1 MEALNL
7 ITFTQNASRLGMRIQ
22 ESFSEHT
29 RDLSITRGAGSLF
42 DVPDDKVKNLG
53 RQLDSSSDRE
63 KLDAMKRLIAL
74 ISKGRNVSNYF
85 PQVVKNVASQNLEI
99 RKLVY
104 IYLLRY
110 AEHEPDLALLSINTF
125 QKDLTDPSPLI
136 RAMALRVLSGIK
148 VPMIGSIV
156 VLAIKKCAAD
166 ISPYVRKAAAL
177 AIPKCFQLDPN
188 HQPALIEIISTLLRD
203 RSPLSI
209 GSAIIAFETVCPTR
223 LDLLHKQYR
232 RLCRILVD
240 VDEWGQV
247 DLLNLLLRYAR
258 TMLLK
263 PIMLSIREGSD
274 EELDRDLNLLL
285 SSGDP
290 LFKSKNPSVVL
301 AVVRVVYYTGP
312 PSYLPK
318 ITAPLLRILNVSH
331 AVERVVLGYLIAISK
346 AYPHLFSPHYLRLI
360 ARTDDAQQVKRDKIR
375 LLLNICTL
383 ENYQAILR
391 EFVEYAEDV
400 DDQVVADSIG
410 AIGQCAS
417 LIPACT
423 HQCLSALMGM
433 IKSKQD
439 VIVSNAVL
447 VLKSLVQNQL
457 LSGTLAPASSSQS
470 PIIIISQ
477 LARRID
483 DIRHPQAKACV
494 LWLVGQYSPAQGGT
508 VIDGIADWAPDL
520 LRKAAKTFNQEDS
533 IVKLQILNL
542 AAKLFVLCPTDRSL
556 GLLSRYVFSLC
567 KYDMNYDIRDRTRM
581 LAALLAGISP
591 SINGDGPAE
600 DQGGVVLRREQ
611 VLKVLFDGKVGIS
624 DDGSQTDDNNALIG
638 SLSMITGKDMHGDS
652 ILPEWL
658 ESGIDPS
665 LRDSEDDV
673 VAAPVPVQAISSS
686 RVVGSSNV
694 TPTVLTPT
702 GTSAPVRD
710 VRESFRDLDKFYAD
724 DSDNSEESQSNS
736 GDQNSDDNEEASIVM
751 DSDKS
756 EGGDDNDDD
765 RDENAETD
773 EDEDGDEDEDAE
785 KETDGEHGHQTTG

>member
-42 DVPDDKVKNLG
+42 DMPDDKLKNIG

-63 KLDAMKRLIAL
+63 KLDAMKKLIAL
-74 ISKGRNVSNYF
+74 VSKGRNVSNYF

-125 QKDLTDPSPLI
+125 QKDLTDSSPLI

-188 HQPALIEIISTLLRD
+188 HQPALIEIISALLRD

-209 GSAIIAFETVCPTR
+209 GSAIIAFEAVCPTR
-223 LDLLHKQYR
+223 LDLLHRQYR

-247 DLLNLLLRYAR
+247 DLLNLLMRYAR
-258 TMLLK
+258 TMLPK
-263 PIMLSIREGSD
+263 PIVPPNSEGSD
-274 EELDRDLNLLL
+274 EELDPDLQLLL
-285 SSGDP
+285 SSSDP
-290 LFKSKNPSVVL
+290 LFQSKNPAVVL
-301 AVVRVVYYTGP
+301 AVARVVYYAGP

-318 ITAPLLRILNVSH
+318 ITGPLLRILGTSQ
-331 AVERVVLGYLIAISK
+331 AVERVVLGYLFAITSVH
-346 AYPHLFSPHYLRLI
+346 PHLLSSHYLRLLV
-360 ARTDDAQQVKRDKIR
+360 RTDDAPQVKQDKIR
-375 LLLNICTL
+375 LLINILTL
-383 ENYQAILR
+383 DNYQAVLR

-400 DDQVVADSIG
+400 NDQVVADAIN
-410 AIGQCAS
+410 AIGQCAR

-423 HQCLSALMGM
+423 HQCLSALMSM
-433 IKSKQD
+433 LKSKHD
-439 VIVSNAVL
+439 IIVSNAVQ
-447 VLKSLVQNQL
+447 VLKFLVQNQL
-457 LSGTLAPASSSQS
+457 LSGTLAPASTSQS
-470 PIIIISQ
+470 PLTIISQ

-494 LWLVGQYSPAQGGT
+494 LWLVGQYSPTQEGGT
-508 VIDGIADWAPDL
+508 VIEGIADWGPDL

-533 IVKLQILNL
+533 LVKLQILTL
-542 AAKLFVLCPTDRSL
+542 AAKLFLLCPTDRTL
-556 GLLSRYVFSLC
+556 GLLSRYVFSLGR
-567 KYDMNYDIRDRTRM
+567 YDTNYDIRDRTRT
-581 LAALLAGISP
+581 LTVLLAGISP
-591 SINGDGPAE
+591 AINGDDGAE

-611 VLKVLFDGKVGIS
+611 VMKVLFDGKAGIL
-624 DDGSQTDDNNALIG
+624 DDGPRSGDNNALIG
-638 SLSMITGKDMHGDS
+638 SLSLITGKDMHGDT

-658 ESGIDPS
+658 ELGIEPS

-673 VAAPVPVQAISSS
+673 TPTPAPVQAISSS
-686 RVVGSSNV
+686 RIVKSSNA
-694 TPTVLTPT
+694 TPVVLTPT
-702 GTSAPVRD
+702 GNSAPVRD
-710 VRESFRDLDKFYAD
+710 ARESFRDLDKFYAD
-724 DSDNSEESQSNS
+724 DSDKSEEFDSSSAEQ
-736 GDQNSDDNEEASIVM
+736 DSDAGEEDDDSKEDEESDEERDNDADENEE
-751 DSDKS
+751 
-756 EGGDDNDDD
+756 
-765 RDENAETD
+765 
-773 EDEDGDEDEDAE
+773 
-785 KETDGEHGHQTTG
+785 DGEDVDEEHERQGRHEIQT